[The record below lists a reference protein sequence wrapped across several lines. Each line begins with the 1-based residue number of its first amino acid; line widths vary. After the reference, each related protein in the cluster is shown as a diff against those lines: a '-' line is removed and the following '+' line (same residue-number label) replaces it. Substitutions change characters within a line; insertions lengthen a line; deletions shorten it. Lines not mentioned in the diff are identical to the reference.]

1 MHSRNRMNAICR
13 MVVVVLAGLF
23 LLGASSCN
31 DGPPTRNGETP
42 NWPKEKVIAKLNA
55 NNSQITSIFCY
66 NAVTITNERF
76 PRGQSGH
83 AYIVY
88 KRPDKLLLIFYVAGQ
103 RVFLMKTDGEN
114 VDIADFEERKGRT
127 ATVANLERF
136 NALAGFQPDFLTA
149 AMGLEIIEPSAATVE
164 TGEHQYN
171 LTIGEPNGKTRV
183 LHVTHSPFQLD
194 RQDVYTGVPGAS
206 DLEMTVEYKQYHEV
220 ETTDTKKMVKIP
232 THMVIDVP
240 GNNFKLE
247 MEVTSGSI
255 KDIRVNDERRV
266 DAMTGGSWR
275 YSWGPDMLVEELN
288 DNGEWVPYNPEGDSH

>member
-1 MHSRNRMNAICR
+1 MHSRNRMNAVR
-13 MVVVVLAGLF
+13 KMVVVLLAGLF

-31 DGPPTRNGETP
+31 GGPPPKDDKIAT
-42 NWPKEKVIAKLNA
+42 WPKDKVIAELNA
-55 NNSQITSIFCY
+55 NNSQITSIFTY

-76 PRGQSGH
+76 PSGQSGK

-88 KRPDKLLLIFYVAGQ
+88 KRPDKLLLIFQVAGQ
-103 RVFLMKTDGEN
+103 TVFLMKTDGEN
-114 VDIADFEERKGRT
+114 VDIVDFENNKGQT
-127 ATVANLERF
+127 ATVANLEKF

-194 RQDVYTGVPGAS
+194 RQDVYTGEPGAS
-206 DLEMTVEYKQYHEV
+206 DLEMTVEYKQYHDV
-220 ETTDTKKMVKIP
+220 ETTDTKKTVRIP
-232 THMVIDVP
+232 IHMVIDVP

-247 MEVTSGSI
+247 MQVTSNSI
-255 KDIRVNDERRV
+255 RDIRVNDERRV
-266 DAMTGGSWR
+266 DRMIGSSWR
-275 YSWGPDMLVEELN
+275 YSWEPGMLVKKLN
-288 DNGEWVPYNPEGDSH
+288 DNGEWVPYDPEGDSH